1 MKLYKWQKKAIGKM
15 ATTTCNNIILSAPTG
30 AGKTRVFLT
39 FWEEVLRKKGY
50 KLIITA
56 PVKSLSN
63 QRYRE
68 LKENY
73 VTAIETGDVR
83 NIPNNWEILICTQE
97 IYTNKYTG
105 LEKIYLVMDEF
116 HYINENTDRARTYI
130 DSLYRSKAEYML
142 LCSATLGDMNILQ
155 NYVEKVSNRK
165 FSTLEYNS
173 RPTKLLYTQKKIQYS
188 QIKNALVI
196 SFSYNNCTDIAN
208 IIAHYRENHSVDK
221 KKIKDME
228 KEFNIDNRE
237 LLSYVE
243 KGVAFYVGRM
253 LPKEKLFV
261 EKLFAEK
268 IIDTVVGTDA
278 LSLGVN
284 FPAKYVIFSQLEKY
298 YNGLIS
304 KNLFEQISGRAGR
317 KNYYSKGYVAI
328 LEDDSFE
335 GRSNYLEDNY
345 HDLLNKKR
353 ENLNI
358 SVGVNYGNI
367 FKNKGGILTEAFF
380 VSKFSQ
386 KETSFEKIRKEIT
399 YNVRLTNL
407 LISHYSKKIPFLK
420 KYFKEYYFDEYSIEE
435 NVDYL
440 LRIIDGEFTEILN
453 EIESFNEL
461 LQFRK
466 YCKQFSKSFRR
477 KFAVNL
483 QILEEYISEIDE
495 TAISLIS

>member
-1 MKLYKWQKKAIGKM
+1 
-15 ATTTCNNIILSAPTG
+15 
-30 AGKTRVFLT
+30 
-39 FWEEVLRKKGY
+39 
-50 KLIITA
+50 
-56 PVKSLSN
+56 
-63 QRYRE
+63 
-68 LKENY
+68 
-73 VTAIETGDVR
+73 
-83 NIPNNWEILICTQE
+83 
-97 IYTNKYTG
+97 
-105 LEKIYLVMDEF
+105 
-116 HYINENTDRARTYI
+116 
-130 DSLYRSKAEYML
+130 
-142 LCSATLGDMNILQ
+142 
-155 NYVEKVSNRK
+155 
-165 FSTLEYNS
+165 
-173 RPTKLLYTQKKIQYS
+173 
-188 QIKNALVI
+188 
-196 SFSYNNCTDIAN
+196 
-208 IIAHYRENHSVDK
+208 
-221 KKIKDME
+221 
-228 KEFNIDNRE
+228 
-237 LLSYVE
+237 
-243 KGVAFYVGRM
+243 
-253 LPKEKLFV
+253 
-261 EKLFAEK
+261 
-268 IIDTVVGTDA
+268 
-278 LSLGVN
+278 
-284 FPAKYVIFSQLEKY
+284 LEKY

-317 KNYYSKGYVAI
+317 KNFYNKGYVAI

-353 ENLNI
+353 ENLDI

-367 FKNKGGILTEAFF
+367 FKNKGGILTETFF

-386 KETSFEKIRKEIT
+386 KDTSFEEIREEIT

-420 KYFKEYYFDEYSIEE
+420 EYFKEYYFDEYSIEE